1 MKSHSTWE
9 AGGLPILAKS
19 LGLIRYG
26 KMLMKS
32 PAMYSSRAIS
42 KDKRTQKLI
51 NSEGKHPTPKDLLV
65 QTFCK
70 LHKSLF
76 IEAHK
81 LKQEECN

>member
-1 MKSHSTWE
+1 MKSHSTCE
-9 AGGLPILAKS
+9 TGGLLILAKR
-19 LGLIRYG
+19 LGLIRYD
-26 KMLMKS
+26 KMLMTS
-32 PAMYSSRAIS
+32 PAMHSSRAIS

-51 NSEGKHPTPKDLLV
+51 NTEGKHPTPKDLLV
-65 QTFCK
+65 QAFCK

>member
-1 MKSHSTWE
+1 MKSHSTCE
-9 AGGLPILAKS
+9 GGGLPILAKR
-19 LGLIRYG
+19 LGLIRYD
-26 KMLMKS
+26 KMLMTS
-32 PAMYSSRAIS
+32 LAMHSSRAIS

-65 QTFCK
+65 QAFCK

>member
-1 MKSHSTWE
+1 
-9 AGGLPILAKS
+9 
-19 LGLIRYG
+19 
-26 KMLMKS
+26 
-32 PAMYSSRAIS
+32 MYSSRAIS